1 MANQPDNFDALYAPQ
16 MPSASSKN
24 YRTILDV
31 LDGMR
36 GQYVELYIGE
46 LYEDIKYEEV
56 SRPQISTIYG
66 KIIETL
72 DRFLVLDCFYVDQ
85 RTQEIKKGHICYINA
100 FQIRTFTTV
109 DDGGS
114 LDDIFLS
121 AKHVGK
127 IKKIIK
133 QLENKK

>member
-1 MANQPDNFDALYAPQ
+1 MAKQLADNFDPLYAPQ
-16 MPSASSKN
+16 TPSTSIKT
-24 YRTILDV
+24 YRNILDV
-31 LDGMR
+31 LDQMV

-46 LYEDIKYEEV
+46 AYESIEYEDC

-66 KIIETL
+66 KVVECL

-85 RTQEIKKGHICYINA
+85 RTQEVKDNHRCYINA

-121 AKHVGK
+121 AKHVSK
-127 IKKIIK
+127 VKKLIKAM
-133 QLENKK
+133 KK